1 LVLSPARIGCCDP
14 GNTELDLSSSAL
26 TALSTSHCGI
36 CPALASPTGG
46 PTSLCDDRQ
55 LKDLGSNQ
63 KVCASRVTGVATSSA
78 GRFVVKATQHAD
90 LKSAADAE
98 RLTDDLVVVTSAEGR
113 ANKESWRKLL
123 DENKDVAWAQPVLV
137 DDDGHERYPTG
148 ELTVRFDE
156 PPTDKELEI
165 FARSR
170 NLRTA
175 RRNAYQPAQVV
186 LVPAEPRAVFLPE
199 LCDELERIPGV
210 TRAWL
215 NSLSHYT
222 RT

>member
-1 LVLSPARIGCCDP
+1 MA
-14 GNTELDLSSSAL
+14 A
-26 TALSTSHCGI
+26 ST
-36 CPALASPTGG
+36 
-46 PTSLCDDRQ
+46 
-55 LKDLGSNQ
+55 
-63 KVCASRVTGVATSSA
+63 A
-78 GRFVVKATQHAD
+78 GRFVVKAMAHAD
-90 LKSAADAE
+90 LKSVAETE
-98 RLTDDLVVVTSAEGR
+98 RLTDDLVVVTTPQRR

-123 DENKDVAWAQPVLV
+123 DENQDVDWAQPVLV

-156 PPTDKELEI
+156 PPTDEQLQT
-165 FARSR
+165 FAESRS
-170 NLRTA
+170 LRTA

-186 LVPAEPRAVFLPE
+186 LVPAEPRGTFLPE
-199 LCDELERIPGV
+199 LCAELERTPGV

>member
-1 LVLSPARIGCCDP
+1 
-14 GNTELDLSSSAL
+14 
-26 TALSTSHCGI
+26 
-36 CPALASPTGG
+36 
-46 PTSLCDDRQ
+46 
-55 LKDLGSNQ
+55 
-63 KVCASRVTGVATSSA
+63 
-78 GRFVVKATQHAD
+78 VVKATQHAD
-90 LKSAADAE
+90 LSSAADTE
-98 RLTDDLVVVTSAEGR
+98 RLTDDLVVVTTPEGR
-113 ANKESWRKLL
+113 AIKESWRKLL
-123 DENKDVAWAQPVLV
+123 DDNEDVAWAQPVLV

-156 PPTDKELEI
+156 PPTDNQLQT

-170 NLRTA
+170 HLRAT

-186 LVPAEPRAVFLPE
+186 LVPEKPRAVFLPE